1 MRLRQ
6 TWPDRPDDF
15 TVLTDDG
22 FACGRIHHSPGAA
35 DNPNVWQWHATILFP
50 GKQASS
56 GRADTREAAMTA
68 FKAIWEPYR
77 AGLTAEQWAAHL
89 RTAKQAEDARAAY
102 EQSKRPR

>member
-6 TWPDRPDDF
+6 TWADRPDDF

-22 FACGRIHHSPGAA
+22 YAAGRIHLSPGAA
-35 DNPNVWQWHATILFP
+35 DNPNRWQWHATILFP

-56 GRADTREAAMTA
+56 GRAETREDAMAA
-68 FKAIWEPYR
+68 FKTVWEPYR

-89 RTAKQAEDARAAY
+89 RSAKSAEDAREAY
-102 EQSKRPR
+102 ERSKQPG